1 MASRN
6 AGTLWF
12 HPTQDGT
19 PILLGAVL
27 PLG

>member
-6 AGTLWF
+6 TGTLWF
-12 HPTQDGT
+12 HPAHDGT